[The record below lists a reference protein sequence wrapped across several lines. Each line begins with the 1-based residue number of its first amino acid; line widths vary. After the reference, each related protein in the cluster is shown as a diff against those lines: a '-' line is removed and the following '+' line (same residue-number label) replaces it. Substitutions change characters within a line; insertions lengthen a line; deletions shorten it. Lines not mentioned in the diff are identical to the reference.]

1 MTEKQQVG
9 LEISKFMATDKA
21 YTYTVA
27 FWAFQEGII
36 DGDEYTIVKNGLDEF
51 YAKDEV
57 EESKKKEA
65 NKYMLKVL
73 DVIGFTPTKILW
85 RLIEQFPTRGVG
97 DPANFELLPDNNK
110 IIKDTNIP
118 SVDYFTLIDKII
130 SNGFMEKGK
139 HDKKMTYK
147 INFHKIMSLE

>member
-9 LEISKFMATDKA
+9 LEISKFMATDKQ

-27 FWAFQEGII
+27 FWAYQEGII
-36 DGDEYTIVKNGLDEF
+36 DSDEYAIVKRELDGY

-65 NKYMLKVL
+65 NRYMLKVL

-97 DPANFELLPDNNK
+97 DPANFELVPDNNK
-110 IIKDTNIP
+110 IIKDINIP
-118 SVDYFTLIDKII
+118 SVDYFNLIEKII

-139 HDKKMTYK
+139 YENKMTYK